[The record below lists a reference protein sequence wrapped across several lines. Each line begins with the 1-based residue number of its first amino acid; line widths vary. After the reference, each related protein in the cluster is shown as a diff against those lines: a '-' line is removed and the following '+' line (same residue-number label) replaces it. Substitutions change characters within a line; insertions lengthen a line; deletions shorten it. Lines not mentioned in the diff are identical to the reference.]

1 MSDKKKV
8 IFITG
13 SSSGIGFELAKKFL
27 DFGFEII
34 INSNN
39 IRNLKIAS
47 KLLNNC
53 KYFFGD
59 VTNVNSLEKIFHRI
73 KKEYKKIDFLI
84 CNFGNSSFN
93 NNHLDFDHAFKNNFF
108 TTVNTIS
115 YSLPVLKENKSKII
129 CISSI
134 CGVEVIKNAPLGYSI
149 AKSAVN
155 NYVKGISNM
164 LAKKGISINAIAPGN
179 VMFKGSLWEKKIKDN
194 AEKTKKYI
202 KENVPINKFASIDDI
217 FRVSLIL
224 LSQESNY
231 ITGSTYVVDGGQTKK
246 F

>member
-27 DFGFEII
+27 ELGFEIV

-39 IRNLKIAS
+39 MRNLKKAS
-47 KLLNNC
+47 KFLNNC

-59 VTNVNSLEKIFHRI
+59 VTNVKSLEKIFNQI

-84 CNFGNSSFN
+84 CNYGNSNFN
-93 NNHLDFDHAFKNNFF
+93 NNHLDFDYAFKNNFF

-115 YSLPVLKENKSKII
+115 YSLPILKQNKSKII
-129 CISSI
+129 CISSV

-155 NYVKGISNM
+155 NYVKGISNI
-164 LAKKGISINAIAPGN
+164 LAEKGISINAIAPGN
-179 VMFKGSLWEKKIKDN
+179 VMFKGSLWEKKIKDS
-194 AEKTKKYI
+194 ATKTKKYI
-202 KENVPINKFASIDDI
+202 KENVPMNKFASIDDI

-224 LSQESNY
+224 LSQESNF
-231 ITGSTYVVDGGQTKK
+231 ITGCTYIVDGGQTKK

>member
-1 MSDKKKV
+1 MYDKKKV

-27 DFGFEII
+27 DLGFEIL

-39 IRNLKIAS
+39 MRNLKKAS
-47 KLLNNC
+47 KFLNNC

-59 VTNVNSLEKIFHRI
+59 VTNAKSLEKIFNQI

-84 CNFGNSSFN
+84 CNYGNSNFN
-93 NNHLDFDHAFKNNFF
+93 NNHLDFEHAFKNNFF

-115 YSLPVLKENKSKII
+115 YSLPILKENKSKII
-129 CISSI
+129 CISSV
-134 CGVEVIKNAPLGYSI
+134 CGVEVIKNAPLGYSV

-164 LAKKGISINAIAPGN
+164 LAERGISINAIAPGN

-194 AEKTKKYI
+194 VTKTK
-202 KENVPINKFASIDDI
+202 
-217 FRVSLIL
+217 
-224 LSQESNY
+224 
-231 ITGSTYVVDGGQTKK
+231 
-246 F
+246 

>member
-1 MSDKKKV
+1 MSNKKKV

-27 DFGFEII
+27 DLGFEIL

-39 IRNLKIAS
+39 IRNLKKAS
-47 KLLNNC
+47 IFLNNC

-59 VTNVNSLEKIFHRI
+59 VTNVKSLEKIFNRI
-73 KKEYKKIDFLI
+73 KIEYKKIDFLI
-84 CNFGNSSFN
+84 CNYGNSNFN
-93 NNHLDFDHAFKNNFF
+93 NNNLDFEYAFKNNFF

-115 YSLPVLKENKSKII
+115 CSLPILKQNKSKII
-129 CISSI
+129 CISSV

-155 NYVKGISNM
+155 NYVKFISSM
-164 LAKKGISINAIAPGN
+164 LAERGISINAIAPGN
-179 VMFKGSLWEKKIKDN
+179 VMFKGSLWEKKIKYN
-194 AEKTKKYI
+194 AAKTKKYI
-202 KENVPINKFASIDDI
+202 KENVPMNKFASIDDI
-217 FRVSLIL
+217 FRVSLML
-224 LSQESNY
+224 LSQETNF
-231 ITGSTYVVDGGQTKK
+231 ITGCTYVVDGGQTKK

>member
-1 MSDKKKV
+1 MSDKNKV

-27 DFGFEII
+27 DLGFEIL

-39 IRNLKIAS
+39 IRNLKKAS
-47 KLLNNC
+47 KFLNNC
-53 KYFFGD
+53 KYFLGD
-59 VTNVNSLEKIFHRI
+59 VTNVKSLEKIFNQI

-84 CNFGNSSFN
+84 CNYGNSNFK
-93 NNHLDFDHAFKNNFF
+93 NNHLDFEHAFKNNFF

-115 YSLPVLKENKSKII
+115 YSLPIMKQNISKII
-129 CISSI
+129 CISSV

-155 NYVKGISNM
+155 NYVKGISNI

-179 VMFKGSLWEKKIKDN
+179 VMFKGSLWEKKIKN
-194 AEKTKKYI
+194 NLKRTKKYI
-202 KENVPINKFASIDDI
+202 KENVPINKFASIEDI
-217 FRVSLIL
+217 FGVVRIL
-224 LSQESNY
+224 LLQESNF
-231 ITGSTYVVDGGQTKK
+231 ITGCTYIVDGGQTKR

>member
-27 DFGFEII
+27 DLGFEIL

-39 IRNLKIAS
+39 IKNLKKAS
-47 KLLNNC
+47 KFLNNC

-59 VTNVNSLEKIFHRI
+59 VTNVKSLEKIFNKI
-73 KKEYKKIDFLI
+73 KKKYKKIDFLI
-84 CNFGNSSFN
+84 CNYGNSNFN
-93 NNHLDFDHAFKNNFF
+93 NNHLDFKHAFKNNFF

-115 YSLPVLKENKSKII
+115 YSLPILKQKISKII
-129 CISSI
+129 CISSV

-164 LAKKGISINAIAPGN
+164 LAEKGISINAIAPGN
-179 VMFKGSLWEKKIKDN
+179 VMFKGSLWEKKIKN
-194 AEKTKKYI
+194 NVTKTKKYI
-202 KENVPINKFASIDDI
+202 KENVPMNKFASIDDI
-217 FRVSLIL
+217 FRVSLAL
-224 LSQESNY
+224 LSQESNF
-231 ITGSTYVVDGGQTKK
+231 ITGCTYIVDGGQTKK

>member
-27 DFGFEII
+27 DLGFEIL

-39 IRNLKIAS
+39 KRNLKKAS
-47 KLLNNC
+47 KFLNNC

-59 VTNVNSLEKIFHRI
+59 VTNVKSLQKIFNQI

-84 CNFGNSSFN
+84 CNYGNSSFY
-93 NNHLDFDHAFKNNFF
+93 NNHLDFEQAFKNNFF
-108 TTVNTIS
+108 STVNTIS
-115 YSLPVLKENKSKII
+115 YSLPILKKNQSKII
-129 CISSI
+129 CISSV

-149 AKSAVN
+149 AKSAIN
-155 NYVKGISNM
+155 NYVKGISNL
-164 LAKKGISINAIAPGN
+164 LAEKGISINAIAPGN

-194 AEKTKKYI
+194 VTKTKKYI
-202 KENVPINKFASIDDI
+202 KENVPMNKFASIDDI

-224 LSQESNY
+224 LSQESNF
-231 ITGSTYVVDGGQTKK
+231 ITGCTYIVDGGQTKK

>member
-27 DFGFEII
+27 DLGFEVL
-34 INSNN
+34 INSNH
-39 IRNLKIAS
+39 IRNLKKAS
-47 KLLNNC
+47 RFLDNC

-59 VTNVNSLEKIFHRI
+59 VTNVKSLEKIFNRI

-84 CNFGNSSFN
+84 CNYGNSNFN
-93 NNHLDFDHAFKNNFF
+93 NNHLDFEHAFKNNFF

-115 YSLPVLKENKSKII
+115 YSLPILKQNKSKII
-129 CISSI
+129 CISSV

-164 LAKKGISINAIAPGN
+164 LAERGISINAIAPGN

-194 AEKTKKYI
+194 VTKTKKYI
-202 KENVPINKFASIDDI
+202 K
-217 FRVSLIL
+217 
-224 LSQESNY
+224 
-231 ITGSTYVVDGGQTKK
+231 
-246 F
+246 

>member
-27 DFGFEII
+27 DLDFEIL
-34 INSNN
+34 INSSN
-39 IRNLKIAS
+39 IKNLKKAS

-59 VTNVNSLEKIFHRI
+59 VTNVKSLEKIFNQI
-73 KKEYKKIDFLI
+73 KREYKKIDFLI
-84 CNFGNSSFN
+84 CNYGNSNFN
-93 NNHLDFDHAFKNNFF
+93 NNHLDFDRAFKNNFF

-115 YSLPVLKENKSKII
+115 YSLPILKQNKSKII
-129 CISSI
+129 CISSV

-164 LAKKGISINAIAPGN
+164 LAERGVAINAIAPGN

-194 AEKTKKYI
+194 ALKTRKYI
-202 KENVPINKFASIDDI
+202 KENVPMNKFASIDDI
-217 FRVSLIL
+217 FRVCLIL

-231 ITGSTYVVDGGQTKK
+231 ITGCTYVVDGGQTKK

>member
-1 MSDKKKV
+1 MSEKKKV

-27 DFGFEII
+27 EFGFDIL

-39 IRNLKIAS
+39 IRNLKKAS
-47 KLLNNC
+47 KFLNNC
-53 KYFFGD
+53 KYFLGD
-59 VTNVNSLEKIFHRI
+59 VTNVKSLEKIFNQI

-84 CNFGNSSFN
+84 CNYGNSNFN
-93 NNHLDFDHAFKNNFF
+93 NNHLDFEHAFKNNFF

-115 YSLPVLKENKSKII
+115 YSLPILKQNKSKII
-129 CISSI
+129 CISSV
-134 CGVEVIKNAPLGYSI
+134 CGVEVIKNAPLGYSV

-155 NYVKGISNM
+155 NYVKGFSNM
-164 LAKKGISINAIAPGN
+164 LAERGISINALALGN

-194 AEKTKKYI
+194 AMKTKKYI
-202 KENVPINKFASIDDI
+202 KENVPMNKFATIDDI

-224 LSQESNY
+224 LFQESNF
-231 ITGSTYVVDGGQTKK
+231 ITGCTYIVDGGQTKK

>member
-27 DFGFEII
+27 DLGFEIV

-39 IRNLKIAS
+39 MKNLKKAS
-47 KLLNNC
+47 KFLNNC
-53 KYFFGD
+53 KYLFGD
-59 VTNVNSLEKIFHRI
+59 VTNVKSLEKIFNQI

-84 CNFGNSSFN
+84 CNYGNSNFN
-93 NNHLDFDHAFKNNFF
+93 NNHLDFEHAFKNNFF

-115 YSLPVLKENKSKII
+115 YLLPILKKNISKII

-155 NYVKGISNM
+155 NYVKGISNI
-164 LAKKGISINAIAPGN
+164 LAERGISINAIAPGN
-179 VMFKGSLWEKKIKDN
+179 VMFKGSLWEKKIKN
-194 AEKTKKYI
+194 NLKRTKKYI
-202 KENVPINKFASIDDI
+202 KENVPLNKFASINDI
-217 FRVSLIL
+217 FRVSQIL
-224 LSQESNY
+224 LSQESNF
-231 ITGSTYVVDGGQTKK
+231 ITGCTYIVDGGQTKK

>member
-27 DFGFEII
+27 ELGFEIV

-39 IRNLKIAS
+39 IRNLKKAS
-47 KLLNNC
+47 KFLNNC

-59 VTNVNSLEKIFHRI
+59 VTNVKSLEKIFNQI

-84 CNFGNSSFN
+84 CNYGNSNFN
-93 NNHLDFDHAFKNNFF
+93 NNHLDFDYAFKNNFF
-108 TTVNTIS
+108 TIVNTIS
-115 YSLPVLKENKSKII
+115 YSLPILKQNKSKII
-129 CISSI
+129 CISSV

-155 NYVKGISNM
+155 NYVKGISNI
-164 LAKKGISINAIAPGN
+164 LAERGISINAIAPGN

-194 AEKTKKYI
+194 VTKTKKYI
-202 KENVPINKFASIDDI
+202 KENVPMNKFASIDDI
-217 FRVSLIL
+217 FRVSQIL
-224 LSQESNY
+224 LSQESNF
-231 ITGSTYVVDGGQTKK
+231 ITGCTYIVDGGQTKK